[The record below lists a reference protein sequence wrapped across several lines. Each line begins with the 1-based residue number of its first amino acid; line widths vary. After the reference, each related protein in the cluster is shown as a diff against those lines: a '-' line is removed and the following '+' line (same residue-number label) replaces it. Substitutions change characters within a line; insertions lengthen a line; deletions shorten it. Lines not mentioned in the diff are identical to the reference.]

1 MQADNNV
8 TTLSLLNDTE
18 LIDKIRQDDHTAFD
32 ELYNRFVKLLTGYG
46 LHMTDDL
53 QIIEDSLHDVF
64 VWIWNNRKKL
74 EIKYSLKS
82 YLIKSVRTTIVH
94 TLKKQNKHISIS
106 SLEQGEEPADGII
119 FNNSVEME
127 YIQAENNKSTT
138 KKVLNMLENLS
149 PKQKEMVYLRYYQ
162 DMSFKE
168 IATLMNISIKG
179 CYKLMGRAIDGLRQ
193 KNNHISI
200 LIWLWWGNYFLQ
212 ILFH

>member
-8 TTLSLLNDTE
+8 ATLSLLNDTE

-82 YLIKSVRTTIVH
+82 YLIKAVRTTIVH
-94 TLKKQNKHISIS
+94 TLKKQNKHISIA
-106 SLEQGEEPADGII
+106 SLEHGEEPADGII
-119 FNNSVEME
+119 FNNSVETE
-127 YIQAENNKSTT
+127 YIRAENNKSTAE
-138 KKVLNMLENLS
+138 KVLNMLENLS
-149 PKQKEMVYLRYYQ
+149 PKQKELVYLRYYQ

-168 IATLMNISIKG
+168 IAALMNISIKG

-193 KNNHISI
+193 KNNYISI
-200 LIWLWWGNYFLQ
+200 LIWLWWGNNFLQ